1 MQDLWDIV
9 NLSDFVTELI
19 FAFVSLII
27 GILIYIIDR
36 RGNKRQEEA
45 LDIILDQ
52 VSKVNQFQTRS
63 LVLAIDTLES
73 ELNDIKR
80 TVTNNQEILK
90 TQNLSIKP
98 SLTTTPEIT
107 KTQQSQQPGLTEVI
121 SKKFSQVITDQVDNL
136 LSGIQEDLKELQTS
150 TPKEETYK
158 KKKGLE
164 FDVKSL
170 LRNLEGLED
179 LKIDYHTSPK
189 KKPRVKVESI
199 PTKSSEDSDIIEPEI
214 VETSQPKGEIEN
226 LFKTEQIK
234 EKFEK
239 FEDKLE
245 KVKSVGDLENIV
257 NSLTEM
263 FTSKDKNKSKKRKK
277 AKPDDFK

>member
-1 MQDLWDIV
+1 MQNIWDIF
-9 NLSDFVTELI
+9 NLSDFITELI
-19 FAFVSLII
+19 FALVSLAV

-90 TQNLSIKP
+90 TQDLSVKP
-98 SLTTTPEIT
+98 SVTPAPENIE
-107 KTQQSQQPGLTEVI
+107 TQQSQQPGFTEVI
-121 SKKFSQVITDQVDNL
+121 SKKFSQVISDQVDNL
-136 LSGIQEDLKELQTS
+136 LSGIQEDLQELQTS

-179 LKIDYHTSPK
+179 LKIDYHISPK
-189 KKPRVKVESI
+189 KKPRVKVESKPI
-199 PTKSSEDSDIIEPEI
+199 KFSEDSDIIEPEI
-214 VETSQPKGEIEN
+214 VETTQSKEEIEN
-226 LFKTEQIK
+226 MFKTEQVK

-239 FEDKLE
+239 FEEKLE

-257 NSLTEM
+257 NSLSEM
-263 FTSKDKNKSKKRKK
+263 FTSKNDRKPKKRRK
-277 AKPDDFK
+277 AKPDDFN

>member
-1 MQDLWDIV
+1 MQDIWDIV
-9 NLSDFVTELI
+9 DLSGFVTELI
-19 FAFVSLII
+19 FAFVSLSI

-90 TQNLSIKP
+90 TQDLTRKP
-98 SLTTTPEIT
+98 SLTTASGPVEP
-107 KTQQSQQPGLTEVI
+107 QQSQQPGFTEVI
-121 SKKFSQVITDQVDNL
+121 SKKFSQVISDQVDNL
-136 LSGIQEDLKELQTS
+136 LSGIQDDLKELQTS

-170 LRNLEGLED
+170 LRNLEGLQD
-179 LKIDYHTSPK
+179 LKIDYDTSPK
-189 KKPRVKVESI
+189 KKPRVKVESKS
-199 PTKSSEDSDIIEPEI
+199 TKSSEESDIIVPEI
-214 VETSQPKGEIEN
+214 VETAQSKEEIEN
-226 LFKTEQIK
+226 LLNTDQVK

-239 FEDKLE
+239 FEEKLE
-245 KVKSVGDLENIV
+245 KVKSVGDLESIV
-257 NSLTEM
+257 NSLSEM
-263 FTSKDKNKSKKRKK
+263 FTSEDKGKSKKRKK
-277 AKPDDFK
+277 VNPDDFK